1 MHLDRK
7 ITLHQ
12 PGALSRDAEGIA
24 TRADPIDRE
33 VYARRIARAGNESI
47 AIETQLQTH
56 PVEYI
61 IRQSTAVSSI
71 DKDWWLTDSG
81 QDYRIESV
89 HEPAIGRR
97 QFFVLRAVAR
107 T

>member
-7 ITLHQ
+7 ITLYQ
-12 PGALSRDAEGIA
+12 PGAMTRDSEGIA
-24 TRADPIDRE
+24 TRADPTSRE

-47 AIETQLQTH
+47 ALETQLQTH

-61 IRQSTAVSSI
+61 IRQSTAVSNI
-71 DKDWWLTDSG
+71 NKDWWLSDDG
-81 QDYRIESV
+81 QEYRIESV

-97 QFFVLRAVAR
+97 QFFVIRAVAR